1 MKRLN
6 IRYKYW
12 FILLAALL
20 LTACSKDSDVTG
32 GEPVPAPTPSNP
44 TPSVPDVT
52 ESPLRLVAATRKL
65 TIDGVSP
72 AGEAFDPIQFF
83 LMSSENPES
92 MTQSKIHK
100 TEGEFTYDADATPL
114 WSSNIG
120 LKNSSN
126 CIYGFSPASAALAT
140 IAPISEGTSY
150 KNGAKLTLTNISPVT
165 GSDICVIV
173 GVKHGKSAEE
183 AAVTTEME
191 HWGKFYFE
199 KAPQN
204 NYVSLLLDHL
214 FAKISFSVNID
225 SEYHKM
231 RSIKVKKIEL
241 LSDKT
246 LTKVEIPLTANES
259 RENPI
264 GTIVYTTD
272 EVAGDADLP
281 SGTIYDCAADTDPN
295 HSDGVDLP
303 EDNSWVIPGYFAP
316 SGAAE
321 AAIGRH
327 LSVRFTYDVYAY
339 DVFDN
344 NKKVRVR
351 EDCVSVNR
359 LPAVTIGK
367 EKADLKRGQSTTIT
381 LTVKPTYL
389 YQLAEEELNNP
400 TIVVGN

>member
-1 MKRLN
+1 M
-6 IRYKYW
+6 RYKYW

-20 LTACSKDSDVTG
+20 LAACSKESDVTG
-32 GEPVPAPTPSNP
+32 GEPVPTPSPSNP
-44 TPSVPDVT
+44 TPSVPDVA
-52 ESPLRLVAATRKL
+52 ENPLRLVGATRAL
-65 TIDGVSP
+65 SLSD
-72 AGEAFDPIQFF
+72 AGEAFDPIHFF
-83 LMSSENPES
+83 LMSGEDDGS
-92 MTQSKIHK
+92 MTHK
-100 TEGEFTYDADATPL
+100 TEGEFTYDATTTPH

-120 LKNSSN
+120 LKNASN

-140 IAPISEGTSY
+140 IAPMSEGTSY

-199 KAPQN
+199 KATSN

-214 FAKISFSVNID
+214 FAKISFSVKID

-246 LTKVEIPLTANES
+246 LTKVEVSLTANDTES
-259 RENPI
+259 GKDPI

-351 EDCVSVNR
+351 EDCVSVNK

-389 YQLAEEELNNP
+389 YMLAEEELDNP

>member
-1 MKRLN
+1 M
-6 IRYKYW
+6 RYKYW

-52 ESPLRLVAATRKL
+52 ESPLRLVAATRTL
-65 TIDGVSP
+65 TDDVSP

-120 LKNSSN
+120 LKNASN

-140 IAPISEGTSY
+140 IAPMSEGTSY
-150 KNGAKLTLTNISPVT
+150 KNGAKITLTDISPVT

-173 GVKHGKSAEE
+173 GVKHGKTAEE
-183 AAVTTEME
+183 TNVADMK
-191 HWGKFYFE
+191 HLGKFYFE

-246 LTKVEIPLTANES
+246 LTKVEVSLTANDTES
-259 RENPI
+259 GKDPI
-264 GTIVYTTD
+264 GTIDYTTAV
-272 EVAGDADLP
+272 VAGNADLP
-281 SGTIYDCAADTDPN
+281 SGTIYDCTTDTDPD
-295 HSDGVDLP
+295 HSDGVELSEVKD
-303 EDNSWVIPGYFAP
+303 SWIIPGYFAP
-316 SGAAE
+316 GAE

-339 DVFDN
+339 DVFN
-344 NKKVRVR
+344 SNKKVRVR
-351 EDCVSVNR
+351 EDCVSVNK

>member
-1 MKRLN
+1 M
-6 IRYKYW
+6 RYKYW

-32 GEPVPAPTPSNP
+32 GEPVPAPSPSNP

-52 ESPLRLVAATRKL
+52 ESPLRLVAATRAL
-65 TIDGVSP
+65 IDDVSP

-83 LMSSENPES
+83 LMSGENDGT
-92 MTQSKIHK
+92 MTHK
-100 TEGEFTYDADATPL
+100 TEGEFIYDPTTTPN

-120 LKNSSN
+120 LKNASN

-140 IAPISEGTSY
+140 IAPMSEGTSY
-150 KNGAKLTLTNISPVT
+150 KNGAKLTLTDISPVT

-173 GVKHGKSAEE
+173 GVKHGKTAEDV
-183 AAVTTEME
+183 AVSDMN
-191 HWGKFYFE
+191 HLGKFYFV
-199 KAPQN
+199 KATQN

-214 FAKISFSVNID
+214 FAKISFSVKID
-225 SEYHKM
+225 GEYHKM

-246 LTKVEIPLTANES
+246 LTKVEIPLTATANES
-259 RENPI
+259 GEDPL

-344 NKKVRVR
+344 NNKVRVR
-351 EDCVSVNR
+351 EDCVSVNK

-389 YQLAEEELNNP
+389 YMLAEEELNNP